1 MFRTYFELE
10 NLNPELYIH
19 SNDRHNLLRPEYI
32 ESLFYLY
39 HVTKKET
46 YRQQG
51 RQILDAWIKF
61 CRIETGGYTT
71 INDVTNK
78 YDVKPLDF
86 QESFWTGESL
96 KYLFLLFSDDQ
107 QLISTILD
115 RFVINTEAHLI
126 QLYDSS

>member
-1 MFRTYFELE
+1 M
-10 NLNPELYIH
+10 
-19 SNDRHNLLRPEYI
+19 
-32 ESLFYLY
+32 
-39 HVTKKET
+39 TKKET

-61 CRIETGGYTT
+61 CRIESGGYTT

-107 QLISTILD
+107 QLIGDLLD
-115 RFVINTEAHLI
+115 HWVINTEAHLI
-126 QLYDSS
+126 RLYDS